1 MLCSILG
8 GDVLTAPVPTALA
21 VVPGG
26 APCRCTSTQPPTIAS
41 QVLRA

>member
-26 APCRCTSTQPPTIAS
+26 APCRCTSTWT
-41 QVLRA
+41 